1 MRHICNWIVY
11 ISTLVKANWNAKQWH
26 NLFMVNLI
34 LFVFVCEM
42 NTIQCSVFN
51 RWLFRMSKSDNTLT
65 DHLEL
70 CCLKIGVFFFRSL
83 ALVTIMLFDN
93 FLLFGSRKSSVLVFF
108 EQIKFR
114 RKLVRVCTIPSK
126 SRVRTNSAM
135 HAHSYLNK

>member
-11 ISTLVKANWNAKQWH
+11 ISTLVNANWNAKQWH

-42 NTIQCSVFN
+42 NATIQYSVFN

-70 CCLKIGVFFFRSL
+70 CCLKIGVFFCCSL

-93 FLLFGSRKSSVLVFF
+93 LLLFGSRKSSVLVFF

-135 HAHSYLNK
+135 HAHLY